1 MNVNGKSASER
12 RMIDQPIQIDSKAFQ
27 SSSYLFH
34 HTRAEQVEINCLIFE
49 VKWKIFIYIGG
60 KIANFDKSL
69 G

>member
-34 HTRAEQVEINCLIFE
+34 HTRAEQVEINCLIFVTRGE
-49 VKWKIFIYIGG
+49 
-60 KIANFDKSL
+60 L